1 MYIVTRA
8 SKGMPAD
15 SPHICLGQAEVLDV
29 LGSTP
34 KQIAFQTRQT
44 SGNRLLVSLAEAV
57 PLDTAV
63 KIVRDGALLLGEIT
77 GCWQDSPGTVFA
89 VVEFSQYLSRA

>member
-1 MYIVTRA
+1 MYIVTRE
-8 SKGMPAD
+8 
-15 SPHICLGQAEVLDV
+15 AEVLDV
-29 LGSTP
+29 LGPAP

-44 SGNRLLVSLAEAV
+44 SGNRLLISLAEAV

-63 KIVRDGALLLGEIT
+63 KVVREGTLLLGEIT

-89 VVEFSQYLSRA
+89 VVEFSQYLSRS

>member
-1 MYIVTRA
+1 MYNVTR
-8 SKGMPAD
+8 
-15 SPHICLGQAEVLDV
+15 GQTEVLDV
-29 LGSTP
+29 LGPAP

-44 SGNRLLVSLAEAV
+44 SGNRLLVSLAEAI

-63 KIVRDGALLLGEIT
+63 KIVRDGALFLGEVT

-89 VVEFSQYLSRA
+89 VVELSQYLSPA

>member
-1 MYIVTRA
+1 MYIVNRA
-8 SKGMPAD
+8 SKGMAAD
-15 SPHICLGQAEVLDV
+15 SLHNCLGQAEVLDV
-29 LGSTP
+29 LGPAP

-57 PLDTAV
+57 PRDTAV
-63 KIVRDGALLLGEIT
+63 QIVRDGVLIPGEVT

-89 VVEFSQYLSRA
+89 VVEFSQYFSHA

>member
-1 MYIVTRA
+1 MYIDTRE
-8 SKGMPAD
+8 
-15 SPHICLGQAEVLDV
+15 AEVLDV
-29 LGSTP
+29 LGPAP

-77 GCWQDSPGTVFA
+77 GCWQDSVGTVLA
-89 VVEFSQYLSRA
+89 VVELSQCLSRA

>member
-1 MYIVTRA
+1 MYIGTR
-8 SKGMPAD
+8 
-15 SPHICLGQAEVLDV
+15 GQAEVLDV
-29 LGSTP
+29 LGPAP

-44 SGNRLLVSLAEAV
+44 SGSRLLVSLAEAV

-63 KIVRDGALLLGEIT
+63 KIVRDGALFLGEVT

-89 VVEFSQYLSRA
+89 VVELSQYLSRA